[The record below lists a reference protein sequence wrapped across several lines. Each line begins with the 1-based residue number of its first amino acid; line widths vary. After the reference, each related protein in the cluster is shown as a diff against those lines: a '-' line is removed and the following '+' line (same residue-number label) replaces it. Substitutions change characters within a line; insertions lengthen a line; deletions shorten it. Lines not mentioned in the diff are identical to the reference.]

1 MNENNIS
8 CDDNTKD
15 RLLSIPQI
23 SRQLG
28 VSVKTIYG
36 WVYMR
41 QIPYV
46 KMGRL
51 VKFDQHDIAKWI
63 ETKKSRCGAI
73 Q

>member
-1 MNENNIS
+1 MSEI
-8 CDDNTKD
+8 NTSIEGNG
-15 RLLSIPQI
+15 RLVSIGQV
-23 SRQLG
+23 SQQLG

-36 WVYMR
+36 WVYLR

-51 VKFDQHDIAKWI
+51 VKFDSHDIANWI
-63 ETKKSRCGAI
+63 ETKKRPCSTV

>member
-1 MNENNIS
+1 LNENSTSIEN
-8 CDDNTKD
+8 NG
-15 RLLSIPQI
+15 RLLSIGRVSQ
-23 SRQLG
+23 QLG

-36 WVYMR
+36 WIYLR

-51 VKFDQHDIAKWI
+51 VKFDPHDIEKWI
-63 ETKKSRCGAI
+63 ETKKRRCSAI

>member
-1 MNENNIS
+1 LSENNTSIE
-8 CDDNTKD
+8 DGG
-15 RLLSIPQI
+15 RLLNIGRVSQ
-23 SRQLG
+23 QLG

-36 WVYMR
+36 WVYLR

-51 VKFDQHDIAKWI
+51 VKFDPSDIKKWI